1 MTPTRLFLL
10 GGVTV
15 YVLLLLVTLI
25 ASFASREPLARR
37 GDHKWALLLCFALAW
52 YNVSS
57 TWVAQLVMYPL
68 YQIVGRSEFIAYH
81 HTYSSF
87 IPIPIIF
94 PAVALSIASVLL
106 VWFRPANVPS
116 SLIVIGVLL
125 PVLIWC
131 ISATFQFR
139 YHAQLAS
146 GGFSE
151 EVVHKLI
158 LSNWLRTTVF
168 TAHGLLMVWMTRL
181 ALRS

>member
-1 MTPTRLFLL
+1 MTPMRLLL
-10 GGVTV
+10 FGGVAV
-15 YVLLLLVTLI
+15 YVALLLVTVVT
-25 ASFASREPLARR
+25 SFASRKPLARP
-37 GDHKWALLLCFALAW
+37 GDHKWALLLCFALSW

-68 YQIVGRSEFIAYH
+68 YFLVGRSEFIAYH

-106 VWFRPANVPS
+106 VWFRPAHVPS
-116 SLIVIGVLL
+116 SLIVTGVLL
-125 PVLIWC
+125 LVLIWV

-139 YHAQLAS
+139 YHGQLAS
-146 GGFSE
+146 DGFSE

-168 TAHGLLMVWMTRL
+168 TAHGLLTVWMTRL